1 MAWCLAVAMSQAPGL
16 GGMPDS
22 GWCTYAW
29 IEQVRIDPGTGHSF
43 GEPRRLWAGT
53 PGAQFP
59 EAPHLYRIGGY
70 WYLLIAE
77 GGTER
82 GHGVS
87 IARGPAPDG
96 TV

>member
-1 MAWCLAVAMSQAPGL
+1 
-16 GGMPDS
+16 MPDS